1 MGFYTSR
8 LMYDYCI
15 VPKSKLKE
23 LITKNRYYHDYNS
36 LSQTFP
42 EDLIPERTDWDSM
55 RNYADGLYYLIEDI
69 MSLFEEEK

>member
-1 MGFYTSR
+1 
-8 LMYDYCI
+8 MYDYCI

-42 EDLIPERTDWDSM
+42 EDLIPERTD
-55 RNYADGLYYLIEDI
+55 
-69 MSLFEEEK
+69 